1 MTRNPLLLLGEQG
14 QSVWLD
20 NLTRVLLRDG
30 TLARLIKE
38 DGLTGVTSNPSIFKN
53 AMTTGT
59 AYDAP
64 IRELAKG
71 GRDAVAIYE
80 ELAIEDIRG
89 AADLLRPVYDRTRG
103 ADGFVSLEV
112 SPHLARDTRGTT
124 DDARRLWRRVE
135 RPNVLIKIPG
145 TAEGIPAIEACL
157 AEGININITLLFS
170 LAAHRA
176 VIEAWFR
183 ALETRQ
189 ANKRP
194 IDRVASV
201 ASFFLSRID
210 VKLDR
215 ELDALIAR
223 GDRAD
228 EARRARGRTAIANA
242 RLAYQLWKEMHAGP
256 RWKKL
261 QDAGARFQRPL
272 WASTSTKDPG
282 EPDVKYVEPLIG
294 RHTVNTMPDETIDA
308 FRDHGRAVA
317 DTVEQGL
324 DEARGV
330 MQVLK
335 TLGIDID
342 RVTGELVVEGIDK
355 FVKPFDAL
363 MQALEEK
370 RQALTR

>member
-330 MQVLK
+330 MQGLK

-342 RVTGELVVEGIDK
+342 RATGELVVEGIDK